1 MSRTLTFCIALIAAL
16 LCLILPL
23 PAQTTAPD
31 TNTPS
36 STLRVNSR
44 AVLVDVV
51 VTDKSGKPVTGLKQD
66 AFAVTEQGK
75 PQAIGFFEEH
85 TAAPAAPKEI
95 PKLPPDVFSNFSPFA
110 QPAAVNVL
118 LLDSL
123 NTRVESQTVVHQQA
137 LKFLKDLKPGSR
149 MAVFTMGKGLH
160 FIQGFTDDP
169 ALLFAALSNKK
180 NNEVQSSDML
190 KGQAETNA
198 QANLIGMM
206 SAPVQGGSGATSANP
221 GMIAALQEMI
231 QENDTSRETDRAL
244 LTLANLQRL
253 ATFLNGFPG
262 RKNVIWF
269 SESPSVA
276 RRVDQQMEQEWQKT
290 QNMLAA
296 ARVALYPVDA
306 RGVATVGFYQADSQ
320 LPSSFSSPSQIIGN
334 PATVAGAPDSGGAT
348 ASTRSTS
355 GGATGGSGST
365 AGLSP
370 GSGGFSTSGAQ
381 SQMVMDEAGERDAE
395 QSMMKQTAEDTG
407 GKAFMNTNGLSQ
419 VMAKIAADSADFY
432 TLSYTPT
439 DAKMDGGFR
448 KIDVKIQGGNFNVS
462 YRRGYFASDAGLPG
476 GEMVLRAL
484 AISKLAAE
492 NPGAVDPLLP
502 FMDLGMPQS
511 EQLLYTAK
519 ILLMAPIQP
528 MGAKADS
535 ADQDKKS
542 GGQRYTVDFSIV
554 LKDLDLKLDADGAH
568 KGMLNVSLLAYDKYG
583 KVASRKEHVV
593 ALNIKPDV
601 YAIYQQ
607 SGLPMHTEFEV
618 PKGQYWLRTGV
629 YDQGSRKVGT
639 MEIALD
645 SVVPL
650 AAEVPLNAFAAMG
663 VPSNGAPI
671 LPPRPSEKVT
681 VEQLENKLAALHG
694 KKDQDLA
701 KRLAGMELSER
712 LNSAKLAEIEAG
724 LPGEKSRMAL
734 LVMADASAFLQP
746 PTAEI
751 SVTAPPDLDTE
762 RLILKKAAESIV
774 ASIQK
779 FPDFVARETTSR
791 FHDLKLTTFST
802 DAEPIIMERQPFQPL
817 DSFSN
822 TVYYRDGKEVVDAP
836 EKVRQDKSI
845 PRDGLV
851 NWGVFGP
858 LQRIVMTDIYK
869 GKIGWGH
876 WEQRVTGPVAVF
888 RYAIPKEK
896 SDYVVKYCCL
906 GLPNGQ
912 QRESQSVPA
921 FHGEIAIDAET
932 GVVYRVVILT
942 DMKPGDPVLQ
952 ASIMVEYEPVEIG
965 GKTYICPRKSV
976 SITTAVSPKFR
987 TLCPGGVGVLTASD
1001 CSPVAAPK
1009 DTAINDT
1016 VYDSYHVFRSEARIV
1031 TDADTGQEDKTA
1043 PNGEA
1048 PAASHLP

>member
-1 MSRTLTFCIALIAAL
+1 MSRTLSSCIALIIAL
-16 LCLILPL
+16 PCLTLPM
-23 PAQTTAPD
+23 PAQTATPDANTA
-31 TNTPS
+31 TTP
-36 STLRVNSR
+36 LRITSR

-75 PQAIGFFEEH
+75 PQTIGFFEEH
-85 TAAPAAPKEI
+85 TGAPAAAPKEM
-95 PKLPPDVFSNFSPFA
+95 PKLPPDVFSNFSPFG

-137 LKFLKDLKPGSR
+137 MKFLKDLKPGSR

-169 ALLFAALSNKK
+169 ALLFAALGNKK

-206 SAPVQGGSGATSANP
+206 SAPVQGGSGATAANP
-221 GMIAALQEMI
+221 GMISALAGFI
-231 QENDTSRETDRAL
+231 QETDTSRETDRAL

-334 PATVAGAPDSGGAT
+334 PATVAGPPDSGGVT

-370 GSGGFSTSGAQ
+370 GSGGFSTAGAQ
-381 SQMVMDEAGERDAE
+381 SQMIMDEAGDRDAE
-395 QSMMKQTAEDTG
+395 QSMMKEIAEDTG

-419 VMAKIAADSADFY
+419 VMAKISTDSSDFY

-439 DAKMDGGFR
+439 DAKMDGAFR
-448 KIDVKIQGGNFNVS
+448 KINVKITSGNFNVS
-462 YRRGYFASDAGLPG
+462 YRRGYFARDTGLPG
-476 GEMVLRAL
+476 GEMVLRAQ
-484 AISKLAAE
+484 AINKLAAE

-502 FMDLGMPQS
+502 YMDLGMPQS
-511 EQLLYTAK
+511 EQILYTAK
-519 ILLMAPIQP
+519 IQP
-528 MGAKADS
+528 MSAKADTGG
-535 ADQDKKS
+535 AEQDKKS
-542 GGQRYTVDFSIV
+542 GGQRYIVDFSVV
-554 LKDLDLKLDADGAH
+554 LKDLDLKVDPDGAH
-568 KGMLNVSLLAYDKYG
+568 KGTLNVSLLAYDKYG
-583 KVASRKEHVV
+583 KVASRKEHLV
-593 ALNIKPDV
+593 ALNMKPDV

-607 SGLPMHTEFEV
+607 SGVPMHTEFEV

-629 YDQGSRKVGT
+629 YDEGSRKVGT

-650 AAEVPLNAFAAMG
+650 VADIPLNVFALMG
-663 VPSNGAPI
+663 VPTNGAPI
-671 LPPRPSEKVT
+671 LPPRPAEKVT
-681 VEQLENKLAALHG
+681 VEQLEHRLDALHG

-712 LNSAKLAEIEAG
+712 LNSGKLAEIEAG
-724 LPGEKSRMAL
+724 LPGEKSRRAL
-734 LVMADASAFLQP
+734 LVMADASAFLQL
-746 PTAEI
+746 PTAETA
-751 SVTAPPDLDTE
+751 VTAPPDLDTE
-762 RLILKKAAESIV
+762 RLILRKAAENVV

-779 FPDFVARETTSR
+779 FPDFVARETTNR

-822 TVYYRDGKEVVDAP
+822 TVYYRDGKEVADAS
-836 EKVRQDKSI
+836 EKTTPQDKSM
-845 PRDGLV
+845 PKDGLV

-876 WEQRVTGPVAVF
+876 WEQRATGPVAVF

-906 GLPNGQ
+906 GFPNGQ

-932 GVVYRVVILT
+932 GAVYRVVILT

-1016 VYDSYHVFRSEARIV
+1016 VYDSYHVFRSEVRIV
-1031 TDADTGQEDKTA
+1031 PEGDAGQGDKAVPAGAVPTATDPK
-1043 PNGEA
+1043 P
-1048 PAASHLP
+1048 